1 MKFSNDTMGILKNF
15 SKINPSILFKPGQK
29 LRTISPSKTI
39 MAEAIVEETFDQTA
53 GVYDISQF
61 IGTLTLFEDPD
72 IVFGDEM
79 FTIRGGNSELKYT
92 YTAENMIVIPP
103 DGDIKIPSV
112 EAVVKVT
119 SDVLE
124 DAIKAA
130 NLLGLT
136 EITFVAEN
144 GTISVAATDSRNP
157 TSNQFKTEIATGMD
171 CSDFRMGIKKDNV
184 RLLPA
189 DYDVTLSKSGMAHFK
204 SEKVQ
209 YWIAVESA

>member
-1 MKFSNDTMGILKNF
+1 MSVLKNF
-15 SKINPSILFKPGQK
+15 ARINPSVLFKPGQK
-29 LRTISPSKTI
+29 IRTISPSKTI
-39 MAEAIVEETFDQTA
+39 MAEAIVEETFDKTA

-61 IGTLTLFEDPD
+61 IGTLSLFEDPD
-72 IVFGDEM
+72 IAFGDDM

-92 YTAENMIVIPP
+92 YTAENMIVTPP

-157 TSNQFKTEIATGMD
+157 TSNQFKTEIATGVN
-171 CSDFRMGIKKDNV
+171 CSDFKMGIKKDNV

-204 SEKVQ
+204 ADKVQ
-209 YWIAVESA
+209 YWIAVESV

>member
-39 MAEAIVEETFDQTA
+39 MAEAIVEETFTQTA